1 MKEDIL
7 IKDFPQS
14 KGEHKLLK
22 KNTEFK
28 IYKARETQSK
38 CKPQEK
44 KGNVSCSTF

>member
-22 KNTEFK
+22 KTLNLK
-28 IYKARETQSK
+28 SIKPGKHKANASHRK
-38 CKPQEK
+38 K